1 MATSCNSRKV
11 ILITDAGSAVGEASA
26 RHLASQG
33 HCVMLGA
40 GRLERIAMLARDIT
54 RSGGV
59 ATYQELDVTSRGS
72 LRAFLVIAEAC
83 FGRIDAF
90 VNNSGMNPA
99 IAAILPLLETQGV
112 AHVIHVPTD
121 HAVQANAIAEAIGGA
136 IDQPAPINASETVF
150 RQTVQM

>member
-1 MATSCNSRKV
+1 MTTSCNSRKV
-11 ILITDAGSAVGEASA
+11 ILITDAGSAIGEATA

-33 HCVMLGA
+33 HLVMLGA
-40 GRLERIAMLARDIT
+40 ARLDRVAALARDIT

-90 VNNSGMNPA
+90 VNNTGMTPA
-99 IAAILPLLETQGV
+99 IAAIVPHLEAQNI

-121 HAVQANAIAEAIGGA
+121 HSLQAHVMAEAIGCVIEQSTHVDIKTITPRA
-136 IDQPAPINASETVF
+136 VWA
-150 RQTVQM
+150 